1 MAAAAVPRPMHDL
14 RLRRTGPAG
23 ILLLLL
29 VAACGAGAASPSP
42 SPAPTIRPTPTP
54 IAATVGS
61 PADAAALVIATNP
74 MFAGAMELRP
84 DVIGASKYWK
94 AEPLDGG
101 GYRIELTIG
110 WGDCPAGCI
119 ERHVWTYDVDA
130 SGGLTLVSET
140 GDPVPSDLPA

>member
-1 MAAAAVPRPMHDL
+1 MQRYASRCALLAAVLLAAAL
-14 RLRRTGPAG
+14 AG
-23 ILLLLL
+23 
-29 VAACGAGAASPSP
+29 CGAASAPTP

-54 IAATVGS
+54 ITVTVAS

-74 MFAGAMELRP
+74 LFAGATELRP
-84 DVIGASKYWK
+84 DLIGASRYWK
-94 AEPLDGG
+94 AEPLSSG
-101 GYRIELTIG
+101 GYRIAMTLG

-130 SGGLTLVSET
+130 SGGLTLVGET